1 MTISEFAD
9 TILANEEYLEEN
21 MGVLEKDSLQAFL
34 TRIKKFKELLE
45 VLNTKSEKAGDFQWD
60 LFMKLG
66 IKMLACL

>member
-21 MGVLEKDSLQAFL
+21 MEVLEKDSLQAFL

-45 VLNTKSEKAGDFQWD
+45 VLNTKSEKAGDFQ
-60 LFMKLG
+60 
-66 IKMLACL
+66 